1 MAQCRGEAPPPAPA
15 GPVGDPELLRPAGD
29 TGWDSYATTMKTAF
43 TPKMAPVPGLLR
55 PKSTRRLGY
64 SYSLSDP
71 ILNQTNYNDEFV
83 WKTSCRED
91 GIRNGTSRGVRT
103 LKAPSASAVR
113 GPTGLASDPRS
124 EKSPRD
130 PPRAGA
136 EALSAPFPTPPRRP
150 QCAAPWTLPKE
161 KDLRPPPE
169 LPPPPSEEMLRALAH
184 QFESRT
190 RSDFRSQ
197 EEAKRTMQAPPRPS
211 GAKSVLPQPLDTEVR
226 CHYRVPAAIPELHNT
241 GEFRSTRRVAAQGL
255 VPSVLCSR
263 LRHEE
268 RTQKLTTYS
277 SDYGQA
283 CLDLLAM
290 LDSFSPAQVRSYLRS
305 VPGKDRQILER
316 FIGSH
321 CPGDMHT
328 DTDTHVDTD
337 TREHA
342 DTHAD
347 TQEQRQEQREGA
359 ARRP

>member
-1 MAQCRGEAPPPAPA
+1 
-15 GPVGDPELLRPAGD
+15 
-29 TGWDSYATTMKTAF
+29 
-43 TPKMAPVPGLLR
+43 
-55 PKSTRRLGY
+55 
-64 SYSLSDP
+64 
-71 ILNQTNYNDEFV
+71 
-83 WKTSCRED
+83 
-91 GIRNGTSRGVRT
+91 
-103 LKAPSASAVR
+103 
-113 GPTGLASDPRS
+113 
-124 EKSPRD
+124 
-130 PPRAGA
+130 
-136 EALSAPFPTPPRRP
+136 
-150 QCAAPWTLPKE
+150 CAAPWTLPKE

-197 EEAKRTMQAPPRPS
+197 EE
-211 GAKSVLPQPLDTEVR
+211 
-226 CHYRVPAAIPELHNT
+226 
-241 GEFRSTRRVAAQGL
+241 